1 MLIACLVASYE
12 RDVWSLAREKLR
24 DSLVRFSKR
33 DWPIELSFA
42 DSPSALVAAKP
53 DVAAISLLR
62 ELEEGKPLD
71 EVARRLREDAT
82 SLADSGGTV
91 FLCSI
96 FRACPDP
103 EKLERIRRLNLL
115 AAEISRETGAQVID
129 IDRELAHFGAR
140 PLETDYRLRSL
151 RATDLAARVIV
162 DALLEAAFDDDVPV
176 DVLQRA
182 QQHVRSS
189 AASR

>member
-1 MLIACLVASYE
+1 MLIACLVAGYE
-12 RDVWSLAREKLR
+12 RDAWLLAREKLH

-62 ELEEGKPLD
+62 ELEEAKPLD

-82 SLADSGGTV
+82 SLADFGATV

-96 FRACPDP
+96 FRACPNP
-103 EKLERIRRLNLL
+103 ESLERIRRLNLL

-129 IDRELAHFGAR
+129 IDREFAHFGAR

-151 RATDLAARVIV
+151 KATDLAARVIV

-176 DVLQRA
+176 EILQQA
-182 QQHVRSS
+182 QQHVRTN
-189 AASR
+189 AAFR